1 MKINTRILFLSFI
14 CFFSCKTLPIA
25 KESGNAASKLD
36 DLMEEQVYKYADRE
50 HLALIGR
57 STSLDRGFNSKI
69 MPSYGL
75 GRASWSFNFHKYMY
89 FERLN
94 FTQNDTLVKA
104 FYYVKE
110 KNIMYRCRNTFT
122 DATMTSFDIEEL
134 PYDPNHWGLKIIQG
148 DSSLLEPNTKYLI
161 TQVKRIARANWEVK
175 AWVLPIVA
183 KK

>member
-1 MKINTRILFLSFI
+1 MRVNTRILFLSFI
-14 CFFSCKTLPIA
+14 CFLSCRTLPIA
-25 KESGNAASKLD
+25 KESGNASSKLD
-36 DLMEEQVYKYADRE
+36 DLMLEQVYKYADRE
-50 HLALIGR
+50 HRALIGR
-57 STSLDRGFNSKI
+57 STSLDRGCNSKI

-75 GRASWSFNFHKYMY
+75 GRAKWSFNFHKYMY

-110 KNIMYRCRNTFT
+110 KNIMYRCSNTFT
-122 DATMTSFDIEEL
+122 DSTMMNSDIEEL

-161 TQVKRIARANWEVK
+161 TQIKRIARANWEVK